1 MCIRDSE
8 YPTGTYAYFITID
21 DQQNPVF
28 PYILGKNF
36 YSLPVDSNYNSNLS
50 QDDIPVNARRLS
62 VAGITP
68 NGGNVVATINDIKSG
83 SIEEV
88 DVVSSSTNF
97 SNGSELIF
105 DNTGTDGIGVESAV
119 SSIKGKTVNFLESNQ
134 TKATRLEIIRPAY
147 LFKGDRLTQPA
158 TGTYLSLIHI

>member
-1 MCIRDSE
+1 MTSSYIEKTNRSGGPVTSTYPLGTYIDDYEYRHRSGLLDENNGRFCVTPE

-68 NGGNVVATINDIKSG
+68 NGGNVVA
-83 SIEEV
+83 
-88 DVVSSSTNF
+88 
-97 SNGSELIF
+97 
-105 DNTGTDGIGVESAV
+105 
-119 SSIKGKTVNFLESNQ
+119 
-134 TKATRLEIIRPAY
+134 
-147 LFKGDRLTQPA
+147 
-158 TGTYLSLIHI
+158 LSLIHI